1 MAYFNSTSERVRSY
15 PDSGGYNVIRSLFS
29 DINYTTGNTYLHFK
43 TNVPIASYIMTM
55 IEMVGYNYGN
65 AAAIRCS
72 WGFYTYGTY
81 IISSSISTASSGN
94 TYSGDYTG
102 IVPHGIYATGDG
114 YVAIRGYA
122 PSNYYTGFIL
132 NGYQTAGNGRGFDLK
147 ILAASYG
154 TNSGS
159 AW

>member
-43 TNVPIASYIMTM
+43 TNVPLNSYIMTM
-55 IEMVGYNYGN
+55 IEMVGYNYG
-65 AAAIRCS
+65 ASAPIRCA
-72 WGFYTYGTY
+72 WGFYTYQST
-81 IISSSISTASSGN
+81 IVSASVRSSPYDGVSA
-94 TYSGDYTG
+94 
-102 IVPHGIYATGDG
+102 HGIYSTGDG
-114 YVAIRGYA
+114 YIAIRAYA
-122 PSNYYTGFIL
+122 ASNYYTGFIL

-154 TNSGS
+154 TNSGG

>member
-1 MAYFNSTSERVRSY
+1 MANFNSTTAKVMSY
-15 PDSGGYNVIRSLFS
+15 PDSGGYNVHRSLFS
-29 DINYTTGNTYLHFK
+29 DINYITGNTYFHFK
-43 TNVPIASYIMTM
+43 TNVPIASYIMTT

-65 AAAIRCS
+65 ASPIRCA

-81 IISSSISTASSGN
+81 IVTAATRTSS
-94 TYSGDYTG
+94 YTG
-102 IVPHGIYATGDG
+102 MSANGMYATIDG
-114 YVAIRGYA
+114 YVAIRSYA
-122 PSNYYTGFIL
+122 ASNHYTGFTL

-159 AW
+159 AF